1 MLGTGTIRVFLKKTQ
16 EMQQDYSNLLSGSST
31 ILGYS
36 GSTINGSTSNI
47 GIGISTPTVT
57 WPNTNFPTY
66 DGSSLLAVSSFNIK
80 NTKNMQAKLV
90 VFKVERDE
98 KGDVKSSTFLK
109 EFWVEKLPNVS
120 IELLAV
126 KELEPGFEP
135 NDIVVRELLTVYL

>member
-1 MLGTGTIRVFLKKTQ
+1 
-16 EMQQDYSNLLSGSST
+16 MQS
-31 ILGYS
+31 
-36 GSTINGSTSNI
+36 
-47 GIGISTPTVT
+47 
-57 WPNTNFPTY
+57 
-66 DGSSLLAVSSFNIK
+66 
-80 NTKNMQAKLV
+80 KLV

-135 NDIVVRELLTVYL
+135 NDIVVKEILTVYL

>member
-1 MLGTGTIRVFLKKTQ
+1 M
-16 EMQQDYSNLLSGSST
+16 EYSNLLGMSGSSV
-31 ILGYS
+31 LGYS
-36 GSTINGSTSNI
+36 GTTHGGSTT
-47 GIGISTPTVT
+47 GIAMGISTPTVT
-57 WPNTNFPTY
+57 WPTTNFPTY
-66 DGSSLLAVSSFNIK
+66 GGSSLLAVSSFNTK
-80 NTKNMQAKLV
+80 NTKNMQSKLV

-135 NDIVVRELLTVYL
+135 NDIVVKELLTVYL

>member
-1 MLGTGTIRVFLKKTQ
+1 
-16 EMQQDYSNLLSGSST
+16 MQQDYSNLLSGSST

-36 GSTINGSTSNI
+36 GSPIIGSTSNI

-66 DGSSLLAVSSFNIK
+66 DGSSLSAVSSFNIK

>member
-1 MLGTGTIRVFLKKTQ
+1 
-16 EMQQDYSNLLSGSST
+16 MQQDYSNLLSGSST

-47 GIGISTPTVT
+47 GMGISTPTVT
-57 WPNTNFPTY
+57 WPTTNFPTY

-135 NDIVVRELLTVYL
+135 NDIVVRELLSVYL